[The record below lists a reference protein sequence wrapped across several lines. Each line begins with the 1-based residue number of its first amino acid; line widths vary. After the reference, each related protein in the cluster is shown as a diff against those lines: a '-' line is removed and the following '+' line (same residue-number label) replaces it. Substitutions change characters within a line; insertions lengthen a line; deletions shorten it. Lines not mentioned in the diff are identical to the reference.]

1 MAQLIWSEPAVRQ
14 LEAIVDYISLD
25 KPLAAKR
32 VARLVF
38 DATGNGE
45 RFKLIGRP
53 IPQFPASNCRQLWVS
68 PCWIYYRITDGD
80 VYILHVRRAESF
92 FRIENLEE

>member
-1 MAQLIWSEPAVRQ
+1 MAQLIWTEPSLRQ

-32 VARLVF
+32 VANLVF
-38 DATGNGE
+38 EATENVE

-53 IPQFPASNCRQLWVS
+53 IPEFPASNYRQLWIS

-80 VYILHVRRAESF
+80 VYVLHVRRAESF

>member
-1 MAQLIWSEPAVRQ
+1 MAQLIWAEPALRQ

-32 VARLVF
+32 VAQLVF
-38 DATGNGE
+38 DAAGNVE

-53 IPQFPASNCRQLWVS
+53 IPEFPASNYRQLWIS
-68 PCWIYYRITDGD
+68 PCWIYYRITGGD

-92 FRIENLEE
+92 FRTENLAE